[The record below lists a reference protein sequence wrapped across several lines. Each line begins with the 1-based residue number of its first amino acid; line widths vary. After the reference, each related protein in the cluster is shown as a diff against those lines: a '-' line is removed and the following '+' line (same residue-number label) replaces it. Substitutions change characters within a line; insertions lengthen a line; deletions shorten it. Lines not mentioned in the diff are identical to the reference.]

1 MIYRTDIDHPNS
13 IHNQTTGQTNKISV
27 NFPNASEQNYHTKI
41 AMNGFYNKDALC
53 LKNQFDQPG
62 NPQLISLD
70 NRDTRNFNND

>member
-1 MIYRTDIDHPNS
+1 
-13 IHNQTTGQTNKISV
+13 
-27 NFPNASEQNYHTKI
+27 
-41 AMNGFYNKDALC
+41 MNGFYNKDALC